1 MSKSLLCLL
10 ALGLLVPKIDLGRG
24 TLGTSLTSRAFRLF
38 GDDNMAAASSKIDGT
53 TLTKIFKVDEELLR
67 EKFGLQPYHGY
78 DPRKKDNLVFMS
90 PTVCLEDL
98 ELREG
103 GLKDRGAK
111 EVLGLLAK
119 DILRSKDY
127 SLFQVPEITSF
138 HMGYGKM
145 SENKRTNMAI
155 NEFEAKAW
163 MEVFDLAALKAKLS
177 TCPAPNDNNESAI
190 HGQEETPMEV
200 DFEFPKP
207 EDTHALEEE
216 NSEDVIN
223 PTDSGLKIAVKARYL
238 LLFSILMIF
247 YKKKLEGKSSSRNL
261 IGENKISDFLL
272 FWTLPYLLYY
282 TEQKVNLVNEHHWAQ
297 SREKGI
303 AQFSVPV
310 VQKSAREIIKDAL
323 RSCKVTQQ
331 LHEKLYAK
339 LKLYYGTDQ
348 LERKYRLPAV
358 EVRGKLLPSE
368 PIILVPLRYHVTDM
382 PVQIED
388 IGRRWKEI
396 GEVNF
401 LDQFISKFIDSREIQ
416 KDILWTSF
424 NELELKEK
432 CALDYGI
439 LLPDEDTFTEFMDM
453 VGEKPDIFRE
463 FQCTVLDKQGRD
475 LATPRIG
482 LVRNGENYLSVCFSY
497 FEGKASH
504 LIDPCII
511 WVSFFFGG

>member
-1 MSKSLLCLL
+1 M
-10 ALGLLVPKIDLGRG
+10 IDLGRG

-90 PTVCLEDL
+90 PTVCLQDL

-223 PTDSGLKIAVKARYL
+223 PTDSGLKIAVKPQYL

-247 YKKKLEGKSSSRNL
+247 YKKRLEGKSSSRNL

-272 FWTLPYLLYY
+272 FWILPYLLYY
-282 TEQKVNLVNEHHWAQ
+282 TEQQVNIVNEHHWAQ

-331 LHEKLYAK
+331 LHEKLYAN
-339 LKLYYGTDQ
+339 LKLYYGTEQ
-348 LERKYRLPAV
+348 LERKYKLPAV

-368 PIILVPLRYHVTDM
+368 PIILVPLRYQVTDM
-382 PVQIED
+382 PVQRED

-396 GEVNF
+396 GQVNL
-401 LDQFISKFIDSREIQ
+401 LDQFISVFIDNREIQ
-416 KDILWTSF
+416 EDILWRSF
-424 NELELKEK
+424 RELELKEK

-439 LLPDEDTFTEFMDM
+439 LLPDEDTFTEFMEM
-453 VGEKPDIFRE
+453 VGKKPDIFRE

-511 WVSFFFGG
+511 WVYFFFLGGGVGGIRCL